1 MELEKIKYGYTFD
14 DKGTP
19 TFVDLRVSYIQPCD
33 MTDEVQEI
41 SIEMGDVGGGP
52 YFVIKTNRWA
62 FDDVDDLIKILND
75 FKRKV
80 DL

>member
-1 MELEKIKYGYTFD
+1 MEEEKIKYGYSFD

-19 TFVDLRVSYIQPCD
+19 KFVDLKVNYIQPCD
-33 MTDEVQEI
+33 TTDEVQEI

-52 YFVIKTNRWA
+52 YFVIKTDRWA
-62 FDDVDDLIKILND
+62 FDNVDDLVKILND
-75 FKRKV
+75 FKRKC